1 MVVIVLMVMIV
12 MMMFVVVVIVRL
24 MGHAGSMDGSA
35 PLFNRPLPIDLR
47 RAHRSNAAHE
57 SIVPV

>member
-1 MVVIVLMVMIV
+1 MVMVMIMIVVMMIVVIVIA
-12 MMMFVVVVIVRL
+12 VVRV
-24 MGHAGSMDGSA
+24 MGHAGSMDGPA

-47 RAHRSNAAHE
+47 RPRRSNAAHE

>member
-1 MVVIVLMVMIV
+1 MVMIV